1 MAACTRHPTRP
12 APVPTGR
19 SKSKKRPAEDVLEDK
34 TDVLE
39 EGQLAAWFLN
49 EMDQATQ
56 TDPVPY
62 APVDRPGVWM
72 CPLHPDE
79 SLSEGRKNEFVY
91 VYCPRNTCPVFSP
104 QDRVDEWMTLVAQQ
118 LHEELRQRWDELT
131 CFCDRRLALRKS
143 GSEKNPQRMYL
154 ACRDG
159 GCRCFLWLN
168 LPLSGK
174 MRRRVDGEDWSSSHL
189 PNTKRACL
197 AARLRGVDGSLSEG
211 FMMCD
216 NGYNTLSSP
225 GIFEGLRYR
234 PWMHG
239 AWEEYQGASTPD
251 ARRQVL
257 LLAYARYEGEDGHH
271 PESPRVLNEL
281 REHWLEGKPKVWR
294 GSVFTADEMDRLNQI
309 RQSRLDPERPWWRRD
324 SVNQ

>member
-1 MAACTRHPTRP
+1 M
-12 APVPTGR
+12 
-19 SKSKKRPAEDVLEDK
+19 EDK

-39 EGQLAAWFLN
+39 EGELAAWFLN

-104 QDRVDEWMTLVAQQ
+104 QDRVDKWMTLVAQQ
-118 LHEELRQRWDELT
+118 LHEELRQRWDELI
-131 CFCDRRLALRKS
+131 CFCDRQLALHKS

-168 LPLSGK
+168 LPLPGK
-174 MRRRVDGEDWSSSHL
+174 MRRRVDGEDWSSSL
-189 PNTKRACL
+189 PKAKREGL
-197 AARLRGVDGSLSEG
+197 AARMRGVDVSVSKG

-216 NGYNTLSSP
+216 NGSTLYP
-225 GIFEGLRYR
+225 
-234 PWMHG
+234 P
-239 AWEEYQGASTPD
+239 
-251 ARRQVL
+251 
-257 LLAYARYEGEDGHH
+257 H
-271 PESPRVLNEL
+271 PFS
-281 REHWLEGKPKVWR
+281 K
-294 GSVFTADEMDRLNQI
+294 D
-309 RQSRLDPERPWWRRD
+309 
-324 SVNQ
+324 

>member
-1 MAACTRHPTRP
+1 MP
-12 APVPTGR
+12 AGR
-19 SKSKKRPAEDVLEDK
+19 AKGKKRRAEDALEDK
-34 TDVLE
+34 TEVLE
-39 EGQLAAWFLN
+39 EGELAAWFLN

-79 SLSEGRKNEFVY
+79 TLSEGRKDEFVY
-91 VYCPRNTCPVFSP
+91 VYCPRDTCPVFSP

-131 CFCDRRLALRKS
+131 CFCDRRLSLRKS

-159 GCRCFLWLN
+159 SCRCFLWLN

-174 MRRRVDGEDWSSSHL
+174 MRRRVRGEDWSGSSHL
-189 PNTKRACL
+189 PRAKRDCL
-197 AARLRGVDGSLSEG
+197 AARMRGVDGSTTKG

-216 NGYNTLSSP
+216 NGYNTLTSP
-225 GIFEGLRYR
+225 GLFEGLRYR

-271 PESPRVLNEL
+271 PESPRVLREL
-281 REHWLEGKPKVWR
+281 REHWLEGKPKVWH
-294 GSVFTADEMDRLNQI
+294 GSVFTADEL
-309 RQSRLDPERPWWRRD
+309 
-324 SVNQ
+324 

>member
-1 MAACTRHPTRP
+1 M
-12 APVPTGR
+12 
-19 SKSKKRPAEDVLEDK
+19 EDK

-39 EGQLAAWFLN
+39 EGELAACFLN

-56 TDPVPY
+56 TDPVSY

-72 CPLHPDE
+72 CPLHPNE
-79 SLSEGRKNEFVY
+79 SLCEGRKNEFVY
-91 VYCPRNTCPVFSP
+91 VYCPRDTCPVFSP

-174 MRRRVDGEDWSSSHL
+174 MRRRVDGEDWSSSSNL
-189 PNTKRACL
+189 PKTKRACL
-197 AARLRGVDGSLSEG
+197 AARLRGVDGSVSKG

-216 NGYNTLSSP
+216 NGYNTLNSP
-225 GIFEGLRYR
+225 AIFHGLRYR

-271 PESPRVLNEL
+271 PESPRVLSEL
-281 REHWLEGKPKVWR
+281 REQWLEGKPKVWR
-294 GSVFTADEMDRLNQI
+294 GSVFTDDEIDRLNQI
-309 RQSRLDPERPWWRRD
+309 RQSRLDPECPWWQSRRD